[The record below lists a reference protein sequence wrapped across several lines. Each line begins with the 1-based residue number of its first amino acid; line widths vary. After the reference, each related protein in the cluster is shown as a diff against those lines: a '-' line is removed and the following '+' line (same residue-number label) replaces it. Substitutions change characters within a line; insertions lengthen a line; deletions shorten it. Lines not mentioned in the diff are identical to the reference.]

1 VIADPAVV
9 VESRAEAGNQL
20 VIARTAAGAPATWW
34 AGSGWDGS
42 GRFPDAAA
50 WDRYLDAF
58 AARLRS
64 PLKVEVAR

>member
-1 VIADPAVV
+1 VV
-9 VESRAEAGNQL
+9 ARAP
-20 VIARTAAGAPATWW
+20 AGAPAIWH

-42 GRFPDAAA
+42 GRFPDVAS

-64 PLKVEVAR
+64 PLRVEVVR

>member
-1 VIADPAVV
+1 VIGRSPSGSA
-9 VESRAEAGNQL
+9 
-20 VIARTAAGAPATWW
+20 ATWY

-42 GRFPDAAA
+42 GRFPDVAA

-64 PLKVEVAR
+64 PLRVEVVR